1 MKTKEIS
8 DEIKIEKFEDF
19 YKWLKK
25 DGLVAKRSERL
36 LKKTIFR
43 NLLGC
48 HEKTIENFEDFLEDE
63 EEKMQRKEIL
73 ENNKFIGKRVLT
85 ASGLLIIEII
95 YEVEEGVKV
104 IYQNGSHS
112 ILKNIQE
119 LEKVVQ

>member
-1 MKTKEIS
+1 MKEIS

-25 DGLVAKRSERL
+25 DGLIAKRSERL

-63 EEKMQRKEIL
+63 EEKMKRKEAF
-73 ENNKFIGKRVLT
+73 ENNKFAGKSILT
-85 ASGLLIIEII
+85 ASGFLIIETV
-95 YEVEEGVKV
+95 YEVEEGIKV
-104 IYQNGSHS
+104 IYQDGKHS
-112 ILKNIQE
+112 ILTNIE
-119 LEKVVQ
+119 ALEKVVQ